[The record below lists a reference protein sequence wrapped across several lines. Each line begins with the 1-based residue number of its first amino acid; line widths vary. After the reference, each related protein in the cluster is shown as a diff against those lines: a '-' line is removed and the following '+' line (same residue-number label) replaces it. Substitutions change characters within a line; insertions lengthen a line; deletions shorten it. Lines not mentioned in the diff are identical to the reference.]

1 MRAGLLTETILLQE
15 SVPVKNEF
23 GATSMEWVDY
33 LQTRANIKFNSG
45 NRVNQNNEIFTSYTL
60 TFTIRY
66 YHKVNEQMR
75 IIYQDKKYR
84 NALRKAGRILQKET
98 KTQLRSVVGKTIN
111 HKNRWDGKTLG
122 SGIKLKV
129 DKKAT
134 EAKVHIMGDF
144 RLKFFELGT
153 TTRRLRKNG
162 ANRGRMNASHFFR
175 TAKDNKERAIFD
187 NINQMVEESIT
198 RISKRR

>member
-1 MRAGLLTETILLQE
+1 MQ
-15 SVPVKNEF
+15 
-23 GATSMEWVDY
+23 
-33 LQTRANIKFNSG
+33 
-45 NRVNQNNEIFTSYTL
+45 
-60 TFTIRY
+60 
-66 YHKVNEQMR
+66 
-75 IIYQDKKYR
+75 
-84 NALRKAGRILQKET
+84 RK
-98 KTQLRSVVGKTIN
+98 S
-111 HKNRWDGKTLG
+111 KTLG

>member
-1 MRAGLLTETILLQE
+1 MFSELNSRQQ
-15 SVPVKNEF
+15 KN
-23 GATSMEWVDY
+23 VY
-33 LQTRANIKFNSG
+33 K
-45 NRVNQNNEIFTSYTL
+45 
-60 TFTIRY
+60 
-66 YHKVNEQMR
+66 
-75 IIYQDKKYR
+75 

-144 RLKFFELGT
+144 RLKFFELG
-153 TTRRLRKNG
+153 KNG

>member
-1 MRAGLLTETILLQE
+1 MNNGVTVDASQVLRMFSELNSRQQ
-15 SVPVKNEF
+15 KN
-23 GATSMEWVDY
+23 VY
-33 LQTRANIKFNSG
+33 K
-45 NRVNQNNEIFTSYTL
+45 
-60 TFTIRY
+60 
-66 YHKVNEQMR
+66 
-75 IIYQDKKYR
+75 

-198 RISKRR
+198 RIPKRR

>member
-1 MRAGLLTETILLQE
+1 MNNGVT
-15 SVPVKNEF
+15 
-23 GATSMEWVDY
+23 VDASQV
-33 LQTRANIKFNSG
+33 LRMFSELNSRQQR
-45 NRVNQNNEIFTSYTL
+45 NVY
-60 TFTIRY
+60 
-66 YHKVNEQMR
+66 K
-75 IIYQDKKYR
+75 

-98 KTQLRSVVGKTIN
+98 KTQLRSVVGKAIN

-122 SGIKLKV
+122 SGVKMKV

-153 TTRRLRKNG
+153 TTRQLRKNG
-162 ANRGRMNASHFFR
+162 ANRGRMKAAHFFK
-175 TAKDNKERAIFD
+175 TAKDKTERTIFD

>member
-1 MRAGLLTETILLQE
+1 MNNGVTVDASQVLRMFSELNSRQQ
-15 SVPVKNEF
+15 KN
-23 GATSMEWVDY
+23 VY
-33 LQTRANIKFNSG
+33 K
-45 NRVNQNNEIFTSYTL
+45 
-60 TFTIRY
+60 
-66 YHKVNEQMR
+66 
-75 IIYQDKKYR
+75 

-98 KTQLRSVVGKTIN
+98 
-111 HKNRWDGKTLG
+111 KTLG